1 MTLADAVFRSL
12 LALDRLAAPGPFA
25 RGATVR
31 LIDRTDVYAVGD
43 VGEVLASDR
52 EYTSVRIGGC
62 QQTVRTSQLRGS
74 RAEVMP
80 EGLR

>member
-1 MTLADAVFRSL
+1 MTLSDAVLRSL

-43 VGEVLASDR
+43 VGEVIVSDR
-52 EYTSVRIGGC
+52 EYTSLRIGGC
-62 QQTVRTSQLRGS
+62 QQNVRTDQLRGF
-74 RAEVMP
+74 RAAVVTA
-80 EGLR
+80 GLR